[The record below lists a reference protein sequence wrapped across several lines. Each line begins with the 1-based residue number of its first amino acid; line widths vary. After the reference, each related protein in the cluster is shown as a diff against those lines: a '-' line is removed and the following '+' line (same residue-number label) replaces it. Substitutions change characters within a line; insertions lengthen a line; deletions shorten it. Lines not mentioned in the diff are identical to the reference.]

1 MPSFY
6 QARPGGVI
14 QVIEEKTASEIVTD
28 LNKRA
33 ESGEYVEP
41 EEKFIND
48 YIQQNS
54 KRIQVRDFFFSKNIE
69 KIGFSI
75 FRAHHQH

>member
-6 QARPGGVI
+6 QARRGGSI
-14 QVIEEKTASEIVTD
+14 QVVEEKAAAEVLTD
-28 LNKRA
+28 LNQRPDSSA
-33 ESGEYVEP
+33 YVEP

-54 KRIQVRDFFFSKNIE
+54 KRIQVDLPRFPK
-69 KIGFSI
+69 
-75 FRAHHQH
+75 RR

>member
-14 QVIEEKTASEIVTD
+14 QIVEEKAASDVLTD
-28 LNKRA
+28 LNRRPD
-33 ESGEYVEP
+33 SSEYIEP

-54 KRIQVRDFFFSKNIE
+54 KRIQVS
-69 KIGFSI
+69 
-75 FRAHHQH
+75 FRLY